1 MAEYVAPLRDMKFV
15 IEELSDL
22 EGVRSLPGLEE
33 ATPDLV
39 DAVLSEAGKFAR
51 NVLSPINREG
61 DLAGARRENGGVVTA
76 PGWKEAYRAF
86 VDGGWASLS
95 FDPAYGGQGLPWL
108 VSAAVQEMQKSANL
122 AFGLC
127 PMLTQ
132 AAVEAIYHHGSEA
145 QKSCYLEKLVSG
157 EWTGT
162 MNLTE
167 PQAGS
172 DLAAVKTVAEPAG
185 DHYLLKG
192 QKIFITYGEHDLAEN
207 IVHLV
212 LARTPG
218 SPEGVKGISLFI
230 VPKYIPNADGSPGER
245 NDVHCVSLEHK
256 LGIHG
261 SPTAVLAYGDK
272 DGAVG
277 YLVGEENQG
286 LAYMFTMMNL
296 ARHAV
301 GVEGYALA
309 ERAYQK
315 ALGYARER
323 VQGRDPKN
331 PGERAAIIRH
341 PDVRRMLMDMKS
353 QVEAMRAVG
362 LIAAGAMDKLH
373 RAVDTGVRDDA
384 RRWVDILTPIVK
396 GWSTEVGNQL
406 TSVGLQV
413 HGGMGFIEETGA
425 AQYYRD
431 ARITQIYEGTTG
443 IQANDIAGRKL
454 LRDGGELARWTLARF
469 RADADALT
477 SIDSDEAAGLHEAME
492 SALNQL
498 EASVD
503 TMLSAGKSDAPRAMA
518 VSVPYLMQFGY
529 VAGAWAM
536 IRAYAAAQRHLDSGS
551 DDPFYRD
558 KQRTAV
564 YYVRHVLPQA
574 AACHA
579 RIVAGGDP
587 VVDVPDEWFDRAY

>member
-1 MAEYVAPLRDMKFV
+1 MAEYAAPLRDMKFV

-22 EGVRSLPGLEE
+22 DGVRALPGLEE
-33 ATPDLV
+33 ATSDLV
-39 DAVLSEAGKFAR
+39 DAVLAEAGKFAS
-51 NVLSPINREG
+51 NILSPINRDG
-61 DLAGARRENGGVVTA
+61 DLNGARYADGGVVTA

-86 VDGGWASLS
+86 VEGGWASLS
-95 FDPAYGGQGLPWL
+95 FDPAHGGQGLPWL
-108 VSAAVQEMQKSANL
+108 VSTAVQEMQKSANL

-132 AAVEAIYHHGSEA
+132 AAVEAITHHGSDD
-145 QKSCYLEKLVSG
+145 QKAIYLEKLVSG

-172 DLAAVKTVAEPAG
+172 DLAAVKTTAEPAG

-207 IVHLV
+207 IIHLV
-212 LARTPG
+212 LARIPG
-218 SPEGVKGISLFI
+218 APEGVKGISLFL
-230 VPKYIPNADGSPGER
+230 VPKFLPAADGSPGER
-245 NDVHCVSLEHK
+245 NDVHCVSVEHK
-256 LGIHG
+256 LGINA
-261 SPTAVLAYGDK
+261 SPTAVLAYGDHG
-272 DGAVG
+272 GAVG

-286 LAYMFTMMNL
+286 LACMFTMMNL

-315 ALGYARER
+315 ALEYARER
-323 VQGRDPKN
+323 VQGRDPAN
-331 PGERAAIIRH
+331 PGARAAIIRH

-362 LIAAGAMDKLH
+362 CIAAGAMDKLG
-373 RAVDTGVRDDA
+373 RATDDEVRDEA

-396 GWSTEVGNQL
+396 GWSTEVGTQL

-431 ARITQIYEGTTG
+431 ARITPIYEGTTG

-454 LRDGGELARWTLARF
+454 LRDGGQLAQWTLARF
-469 RADADALT
+469 RADAGALT
-477 SIDSDEAAGLHEAME
+477 SIDSDEAAQMHETFEA
-492 SALNQL
+492 ALDAL
-498 EASVD
+498 GDSVNR
-503 TMLSAGKSDAPRAMA
+503 LLAAGKEDPSLAMA

-536 IRAYAAAQRHLDSGS
+536 IRAYVAAQGHIDAGT

-558 KQRTAV
+558 KQITAV
-564 YYVRHVLPQA
+564 YYARQILPQA
-574 AACHA
+574 AANHA
-579 RIVAGGDP
+579 RVAAGGDL
-587 VVDVPDEWFDRAY
+587 VTGVSDEWFERAY

>member
-1 MAEYVAPLRDMKFV
+1 MAEYVPPLRDMKFV

-22 EGVRSLPGLEE
+22 DGVRALPGLEE

-39 DAVLSEAGKFAR
+39 DAVLAEAGKFAA
-51 NVLSPINREG
+51 NVLSPINRSG
-61 DLAGARRENGGVVTA
+61 DSQGARFEGGDVVTA
-76 PGWKEAYRAF
+76 DGWKEAYRAF
-86 VDGGWASLS
+86 VDGGWGSLS
-95 FDPAYGGQGLPWL
+95 FDPRYGGQGLPWL
-108 VSAAVQEMQKSANL
+108 VSTAVQEMQKSANL

-132 AAVEAIYHHGSEA
+132 AAVEAIYRHGTDA
-145 QKSCYLEKLVSG
+145 QKDTYLAKLISG

-172 DLAAVKTVAEPAG
+172 DLAAVRTVAERSG

-192 QKIFITYGEHDLAEN
+192 QKIFITYGEHDLADN

-212 LARTPG
+212 LARIPG

-230 VPKYIPNADGSPGER
+230 VPKFLPDGDGNPGRR
-245 NDVHCVSLEHK
+245 NDVRCVSLEHK
-256 LGIHG
+256 LGIHA
-261 SPTAVLAYGDK
+261 SPTAVLAYGDN

-277 YLVGEENQG
+277 FLVGEENRG
-286 LAYMFTMMNL
+286 LEYMFTMMNL

-315 ALGYARER
+315 ALEYARER
-323 VQGRDPKN
+323 IQGRDPAR
-331 PGERAAIIRH
+331 PGERAPIIRH
-341 PDVRRMLMDMKS
+341 PDVRRMLMDMKC
-353 QVEAMRAVG
+353 QIEAMRALG
-362 LIAAGAMDKLH
+362 CIAAAAMDKLARSTDSVEH
-373 RAVDTGVRDDA
+373 EDA
-384 RRWVDILTPIVK
+384 RRMVDILTPIVK
-396 GWSTEVGNQL
+396 GWSTEVGNAL

-425 AQYYRD
+425 AQYFRD

-454 LRDGGELARWTLARF
+454 LRDGGELANWTLERF
-469 RADADALT
+469 RADSNELT
-477 SIDSDEAAGLHEAME
+477 SIDSDEAGSLHEA
-492 SALNQL
+492 L
-498 EASVD
+498 EAAFDELQASVRRLLD
-503 TMLSAGKSDAPRAMA
+503 AGASDPSPAMA

-536 IRAYAAAQRHLDSGS
+536 GRAYSAAQRLIDDGGN
-551 DDPFYRD
+551 DPFYRD

-564 YYVRHVLPQA
+564 YYIRHILPCA
-574 AACHA
+574 SACHA
-579 RIVAGGDP
+579 RIRSGGDML
-587 VVDVPDEWFDRAY
+587 VDIPDDWFDRAY